1 MPNREHIVAR
11 NNVTISGSGEQT
23 LILAHGFGCDQNMWQ
38 YLIPGLADR
47 YRLVL
52 FDYVGSGRSD
62 ASHFSESQYGQ
73 LEGYAR
79 DVNDICEALDL
90 DQVHF
95 VGHSVSCTIGMI
107 ASFNAPER
115 FASQIMVCP
124 SPCFMNVPPD
134 YYGGFER
141 ADLEELIVLMD
152 RNYLGWASF
161 LAPMV
166 MGRESS
172 KMMVGELKDSFCSTD
187 PLVAKTFARATFFSD
202 YRHLLPDVR
211 IPTLLLQSQ
220 TDSLANPEVG
230 QYMHERMPQS
240 TLKVLPTEGHCIH
253 MTHPDLVSREITA
266 WLD

>member
-1 MPNREHIVAR
+1 MPNTEQIIAR
-11 NNVTISGSGEQT
+11 NNVTVTGTGETT
-23 LILAHGFGCDQNMWQ
+23 LMLAHGFGCDQNMWQ

-52 FDYVGSGRSD
+52 FDYVGSGGSD
-62 ASHFSESQYGQ
+62 ASCFTESKYRH
-73 LEGYAR
+73 LEGYAQ
-79 DVNDICEALDL
+79 DVSDICKALDL
-90 DQVHF
+90 GQVHF

-107 ASFNAPER
+107 AGVNAPEQ

-124 SPCFMNVPPD
+124 SPCFLNVPPD
-134 YYGGFER
+134 YHGGFDR

-172 KMMVGELKDSFCSTD
+172 KLMVGELKDTFCSTD

-202 YRHLLPDVR
+202 YRHLLADVR
-211 IPTLLLQSQ
+211 LPTLLLQSH
-220 TDSLANPEVG
+220 TDSLANQGVG
-230 QYMHERMPQS
+230 KYMHERMPQS
-240 TLKVLPTEGHCIH
+240 TLEVLPTEGHCIH
-253 MTHPDLVSREITA
+253 MTHPDLVCREITA
-266 WLD
+266 WLG